1 MAYAGVARDRHLV
14 TCGAIGL
21 LTGAFAAYCA
31 YSPPLRVLAHSLGPW
46 VLAVALVAAR
56 TDVRRACARS
66 VALLVGAVVAFYV
79 GKKVFYGIKYPGL
92 PYDVAVDA
100 MVLWCG
106 FAVVAG
112 LALGFLFH
120 AIGADT
126 WRGALAAAAAVG
138 LLLADAWDAGG
149 FDLDRGRPLGVLAL
163 AGALAVLARQGSQ
176 PGKGK
181 RFAVV
186 IVPVTVLA
194 YVVVQVPDV
203 IEGVVL

>member
-1 MAYAGVARDRHLV
+1 MAYVGVARDRHLL
-14 TCGAIGL
+14 TCGVIGL
-21 LTGAFAAYCA
+21 LTGFFAAYCY
-31 YSPPLRVLAHSLGPW
+31 YSLPLRVLAHSLGPW
-46 VLAVALVAAR
+46 VLAVAVVAAR

-66 VALLVGAVVAFYV
+66 ASLLVGAVVAFYV
-79 GKKVFYGIKYPGL
+79 GKKVFYGIKYPGM
-92 PYDVAVDA
+92 PYDIAVDT

-126 WRGALAAAAAVG
+126 WRGALATAAAVG
-138 LLLADAWDAGG
+138 LLLADAYDAGG
-149 FDLDRGRPLGVLAL
+149 FDPDRGLPLGVLAL
-163 AGALAVLARQGSQ
+163 AGALAVLARQGFHATKVQ
-176 PGKGK
+176 

-186 IVPVTVLA
+186 IVPVTALA
-194 YVVVQVPDV
+194 YLVVQLPDV